1 METIWKPIKNYE
13 GLYEVSNTGLVRS
26 VERDVIGKNGIK
38 QHFKSRILKG
48 NSLQKGHL
56 QVQLRKDGIRKVKL
70 IHRLVAEAFLD
81 EFTEDC
87 VIDHIDGKPSNNNI
101 SNLRIT
107 TQGLNNFYRDE
118 NWEKIRIVLVEKVKT
133 YGYEELYNKILNL

>member
-1 METIWKPIKNYE
+1 METIWKSIKNYE

-38 QHFKSRILKG
+38 QHFKSRVLKG
-48 NSLQKGHL
+48 SPLQKGHL
-56 QVQLRKDGIRKVKL
+56 QVQLRKEG
-70 IHRLVAEAFLD
+70 
-81 EFTEDC
+81 FTEDC
-87 VIDHIDGKPSNNNI
+87 VIEHIDGKPSNNDV

-107 TQGLNNFYRDE
+107 TQGLNIFYRDE
-118 NWEKIRIVLVEKVKT
+118 NWEKIRIVLVEKVKI